1 MRMMRPDRK
10 LVAMAEALDGDV
22 ALELGGPSALFEQRG
37 QMPVYGRLAALDML
51 DYSEHTLW
59 SDDGRSGPRV
69 RRRMIGEARRLQGM
83 RDGEY
88 DALLASH
95 VLEHV
100 ADPLGALGEWQRVV
114 RPWGHILLVIPHYE
128 GTFDHR
134 RPVTTLE
141 HLREDATR
149 ETGEDDMTHLPEILA
164 LHDLERDPG
173 AGSRAAFEARCRDNE
188 ASRGMHHHVFDSRA
202 VVDLCRTAGLSVLA
216 LRPKRPF
223 DIFCLCRV
231 EAQDDRGIDDRE
243 VADMLAHSPFKSD
256 RARQRFAPD
265 VSVQAWERAC
275 PHRQPKP
282 HTSRR

>member
-1 MRMMRPDRK
+1 MRTMRPDRK
-10 LVAMAEALDGDV
+10 LAAMAEALDGAV

-37 QMPVYGRLAALDML
+37 LIPLYGRLAALDML
-51 DYSEHTLW
+51 DYREHTLW
-59 SDDGRSGPRV
+59 SEDGRSGPQV
-69 RRRMIGEARRLQGM
+69 RRRMIGEARRLHGM
-83 RDGEY
+83 ADDEY

-114 RPWGHILLVIPHYE
+114 RPGGHMLLVMPHYQ

-149 ETGEDDMTHLPEILA
+149 ETSEDDMTHLPEILA
-164 LHDLERDPG
+164 LHDLKRDPG
-173 AGSRAAFEARCRDNE
+173 AGSRTAFEARCQDNE

-202 VVDLCRTAGLSVLA
+202 VVDVCRATGLNVLA

-231 EAQDDRGIDDRE
+231 EAPVDHGLDDRE
-243 VADMLAHSPFKSD
+243 IADILAHSPFKSD
-256 RARQRFAPD
+256 RSTGTASPQSAK
-265 VSVQAWERAC
+265 A
-275 PHRQPKP
+275 
-282 HTSRR
+282 